1 VTTINV
7 VGAYGKRYNNIVSAT
22 DAWDRGKDFKI
33 VGGPY
38 INKSDWAKYSKED
51 TVVYQG
57 DSSIWVLEESK
68 PLDYWDKQEKVEEV
82 VKGFK
87 KVQENA

>member
-1 VTTINV
+1 MTTINV

-68 PLDYWDKQEKVEEV
+68 PLDYWDKQERVKEMVKVF
-82 VKGFK
+82 KG
-87 KVQENA
+87 VQE

>member
-1 VTTINV
+1 MPTINV

-68 PLDYWDKQEKVEEV
+68 PLDYWDKQERVKEMVKVF
-82 VKGFK
+82 KG
-87 KVQENA
+87 VQE

>member
-1 VTTINV
+1 MTTINV

>member
-7 VGAYGKRYNNIVSAT
+7 VSAYGRSYDSIVSAKE
-22 DAWDRGKDFKI
+22 DWDLGKDFKI

-38 INKSDWAKYSKED
+38 INKSDWLKYSKED

>member
-1 VTTINV
+1 MTTINV
-7 VGAYGKRYNNIVSAT
+7 VSAYGRSYDSIVSAKE
-22 DAWDRGKDFKI
+22 DWDLGKDFKI

-57 DSSIWVLEESK
+57 NTSTWILQEGLI
-68 PLDYWDKQEKVEEV
+68 LDFWDKKERERTIIE
-82 VKGFK
+82 GFK

>member
-1 VTTINV
+1 MPTINV

-38 INKSDWAKYSKED
+38 INKSDWLKYSKED

>member
-1 VTTINV
+1 MTTINV
-7 VGAYGKRYNNIVSAT
+7 VSAYGRSYDSIVSAKE
-22 DAWDRGKDFKI
+22 DWDLGKDFKI

-68 PLDYWDKQEKVEEV
+68 PLDYWDKQERVKEMVKVF
-82 VKGFK
+82 KG
-87 KVQENA
+87 VQE

>member
-1 VTTINV
+1 MTTINV

-38 INKSDWAKYSKED
+38 INKSDWSKYSKED

-68 PLDYWDKQEKVEEV
+68 PLDYWDKQERVKEMVKVF
-82 VKGFK
+82 KG
-87 KVQENA
+87 VQE

>member
-1 VTTINV
+1 MTTINV
-7 VGAYGKRYNNIVSAT
+7 VSAYGRSYDSIVSAKE
-22 DAWDRGKDFKI
+22 DWDLGKDFKI

-38 INKSDWAKYSKED
+38 INKSDWLKYSKED

-68 PLDYWDKQEKVEEV
+68 PLDYWDKQERVKEMVKVF
-82 VKGFK
+82 KG
-87 KVQENA
+87 VQE

>member
-1 VTTINV
+1 MPTINV

-33 VGGPY
+33 VGGTY

>member
-1 VTTINV
+1 MPTINV

>member
-1 VTTINV
+1 MTTINV
-7 VGAYGKRYNNIVSAT
+7 VSAYGRSYDSIVSAKE
-22 DAWDRGKDFKI
+22 DWDLDKDFKI

-68 PLDYWDKQEKVEEV
+68 PLDYWDKQERVKEMVKVF
-82 VKGFK
+82 KG
-87 KVQENA
+87 VQE

>member
-1 VTTINV
+1 MTTINV
-7 VGAYGKRYNNIVSAT
+7 VSAYARKYDSIVSAKE
-22 DAWDRGKDFKI
+22 DWDLDKDFKI

-38 INKSDWAKYSKED
+38 INKSDWLKYSKED

-68 PLDYWDKQEKVEEV
+68 PLDYWDKQERVKEMVKVF
-82 VKGFK
+82 KG
-87 KVQENA
+87 VQE

>member
-1 VTTINV
+1 MTTINV

-38 INKSDWAKYSKED
+38 INKSDWLKYPKED